1 MRVMLDT
8 DELLER
14 LRAGLGCAYLSD
26 VPTLAAYPE
35 GRAALGRC
43 AAGIPLEE
51 YSGGAW
57 LQAAGYL
64 FPGRTF
70 PDGESARRFLLQA
83 PAHQA

>member
-1 MRVMLDT
+1 MEQPDW
-8 DELLER
+8 LER

-43 AAGIPLEE
+43 AAGIPPEE

-64 FPGRTF
+64 FPSRTF
-70 PDGESARRFLLQA
+70 PDGESARRFLLQP